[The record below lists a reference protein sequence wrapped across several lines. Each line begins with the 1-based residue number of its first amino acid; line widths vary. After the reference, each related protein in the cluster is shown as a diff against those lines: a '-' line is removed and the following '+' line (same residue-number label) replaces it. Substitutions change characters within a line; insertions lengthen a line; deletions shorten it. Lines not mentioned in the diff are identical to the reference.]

1 MQMDVRESWIMRLP
15 TPQHRSTGAIRART
29 AEIRPRRTSSQ
40 IVAPGQN
47 DDDMSQCVSMSSRRN
62 CFCTIRLQDSAYR
75 LPAAFLL
82 LWPASACMKH
92 PNIRHH
98 SFARLDLPLP
108 CLAQAEK
115 LVVAL
120 QNDSELLQGFAL
132 RTHEQKVPPIPS
144 PAAALSPLRR
154 IAPKWP
160 GRRWASSGLRTGAA

>member
-40 IVAPGQN
+40 IQGRT
-47 DDDMSQCVSMSSRRN
+47 MTTCRN
-62 CFCTIRLQDSAYR
+62 VCPCPADGTVFALSACRTQHIVCRQHFCC
-75 LPAAFLL
+75 
-82 LWPASACMKH
+82 CMKH
-92 PNIRHH
+92 ANIRHH